1 MNKYSIGNIVF
12 KTKKACEE
20 YTRTKIKKLGC
31 CIIDNGHVDFI
42 FFENLLKNHHDYDK
56 KIGVGIDYFYI
67 IPNPINQ
74 NYYQTMIKRLDKSI
88 IDFSWVYCCKFKVRS
103 ITEDLTAAM
112 REAIKEETIAYKKN
126 QIILQCNIC
135 KSDNELY
142 GDYQVDHDFPPF
154 RDIKNNFLNL
164 TPSIIPQTFSS
175 CNKYY
180 TTIFNDKDKEFKNEW
195 IDYHNKN
202 CSFQI
207 LCRSCNLK
215 KH

>member
-1 MNKYSIGNIVF
+1 
-12 KTKKACEE
+12 
-20 YTRTKIKKLGC
+20 
-31 CIIDNGHVDFI
+31 
-42 FFENLLKNHHDYDK
+42 
-56 KIGVGIDYFYI
+56 
-67 IPNPINQ
+67 
-74 NYYQTMIKRLDKSI
+74 MIKRLDKSI

-103 ITEDLTAAM
+103 ITEDLTTAM

-126 QIILQCNIC
+126 QIKLQCNIC

-164 TPSIIPQTFSS
+164 SPSIIPQTFSS

-180 TTIFNDKDKEFKNEW
+180 PTILYNKDKDFKNEW
-195 IDYHNKN
+195 IDYHNKK

-207 LCRSCNLK
+207 LSSSCNLK

>member
-1 MNKYSIGNIVF
+1 MSII
-12 KTKKACEE
+12 
-20 YTRTKIKKLGC
+20 Y
-31 CIIDNGHVDFI
+31 

-67 IPNPINQ
+67 IPNPINR
-74 NYYQTMIKRLDKSI
+74 NYFQTMIKRLDKSI

-103 ITEDLTAAM
+103 ITEDLTTAM
-112 REAIKEETIAYKKN
+112 REAIKKETIAYKKN
-126 QIILQCNIC
+126 QIKLQCNIC

-142 GDYQVDHDFPPF
+142 KDYQVDHDFPPF

-164 TPSIIPQTFSS
+164 TPTIIPQTFSS

-180 TTIFNDKDKEFKNEW
+180 TTIFNDMDKDFKNEW